1 MRVGLVATQST
12 LRSHSILLCG
22 LRGLRVHC
30 LRENEQQACGVA
42 DGRTIEPFRPQLT
55 QDTQKPNVPSGS
67 GTTNAASR
75 SQAWSSSE
83 SSGRTLKETLSGP
96 AIDGVTPRGLA
107 TADESNFS
115 SGGST
120 ILTVQVRDVN
130 LPDGT
135 VLGVTLDFTP
145 VGSIRLA
152 GRQGTMTAN
161 LGHFG
166 VSRDQVRVK
175 NGDAQILIGGFF
187 Q

>member
-1 MRVGLVATQST
+1 MKVQKLVATVVCASAW
-12 LRSHSILLCG
+12 LL
-22 LRGLRVHC
+22 VA
-30 LRENEQQACGVA
+30 ACGDRSMPTSPDSRFDSNGITVMH
-42 DGRTIEPFRPQLT
+42 DGGTT
-55 QDTQKPNVPSGS
+55 SGASSSGS
-67 GTTNAASR
+67 TSATTMNP
-75 SQAWSSSE
+75 AWTSSSS
-83 SSGRTLKETLSGP
+83 SSGGTVKETLTGP
-96 AIDGVTPRGLA
+96 AINGVTPRGLA

-130 LPDGT
+130 LRDGT

-145 VGSIRLA
+145 VGSITLA